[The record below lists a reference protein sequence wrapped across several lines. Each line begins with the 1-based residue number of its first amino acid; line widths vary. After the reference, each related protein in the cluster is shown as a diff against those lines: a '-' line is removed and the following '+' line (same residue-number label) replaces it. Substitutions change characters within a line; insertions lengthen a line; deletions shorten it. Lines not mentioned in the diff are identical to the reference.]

1 SEAKKAGLNP
11 KKHTLKSG
19 GLMSEEEMNLIV
31 VRAEDQDR
39 EALQTILEL
48 YQADDTAAFIEKEY
62 QGDLVPAFLPLKR
75 LSDW

>member
-1 SEAKKAGLNP
+1 
-11 KKHTLKSG
+11 
-19 GLMSEEEMNLIV
+19 MNLIV

-62 QGDLVPAFLPLKR
+62 QEILSR
-75 LSDW
+75 LFCL

>member
-1 SEAKKAGLNP
+1 MNP

-39 EALQTILEL
+39 EALQTILEF

-75 LSDW
+75 LSDWKNEFEH

>member
-1 SEAKKAGLNP
+1 MNP

-48 YQADDTAAFIEKEY
+48 YQADDTAAFIEKRIS
-62 QGDLVPAFLPLKR
+62 GRSCPGFSAFETSFR
-75 LSDW
+75 LEE